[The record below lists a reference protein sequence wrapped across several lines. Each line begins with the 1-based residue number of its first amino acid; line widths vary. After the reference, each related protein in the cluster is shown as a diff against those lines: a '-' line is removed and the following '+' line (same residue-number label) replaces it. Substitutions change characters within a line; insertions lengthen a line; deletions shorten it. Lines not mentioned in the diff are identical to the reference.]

1 MSNCGTWSQ
10 PTLTRKRNNSTSG
23 SRSSARKIPGRR
35 SRTRAES
42 SMDEIEVGGCF
53 SISVVSR
60 MLSLHPQTIRHY
72 EKLGLISPSRTAGNV
87 RLFSIRDVKRL
98 RVIHMYTSKGV
109 NLAGVE
115 IIVELLERMEALEGG
130 PTEPPGP

>member
-1 MSNCGTWSQ
+1 
-10 PTLTRKRNNSTSG
+10 
-23 SRSSARKIPGRR
+23 
-35 SRTRAES
+35 
-42 SMDEIEVGGCF
+42 MDEIEVGGCF